1 MDSNYKSCSKMI
13 FQLIVVW
20 YLGFGLDVT
29 FGSNST
35 SNVTCDT
42 NPSIENID
50 DRSTACAFKVRLEI
64 SIDVFRL
71 FFFKPNVHLKF
82 QGYGETCTFYCRSG
96 FQPSG
101 VVTCGENGTW
111 SGGQSCTGKSFKTL
125 FLVEKLF
132 SFSKKFI
139 KLIISSVRTF
149 ESLTHLNHVASSI
162 GHSILANS
170 SS

>member
-50 DRSTACAFKVRLEI
+50 DRSTACAFKVRLKI

-111 SGGQSCTGKSFKTL
+111 SGGQSCTGRSFFYLKIERAIL
-125 FLVEKLF
+125 FKRFPRQTSGLPKNF
-132 SFSKKFI
+132 S
-139 KLIISSVRTF
+139 V
-149 ESLTHLNHVASSI
+149 
-162 GHSILANS
+162 HSEHSYA
-170 SS
+170 